1 MTRSL
6 NRTSTKGSPSSASV
20 EVDVLQHAFESRVV
34 VFEFSEGLVEAIA
47 DLMVQ
52 VVSEV
57 LPAGE
62 FGDEEGVLVEVRVV
76 GPLLGLSRAG
86 WR

>member
-1 MTRSL
+1 M
-6 NRTSTKGSPSSASV
+6 
-20 EVDVLQHAFESRVV
+20 LQHAFEGRVV

-62 FGDEEGVLVEVRVV
+62 FGDEEGVLVEVWVV
-76 GPLLGLSRAG
+76 GPLLGLFRAG